1 MKISLMIVAAGEGK
15 RFGIPKWKVQLAGK
29 TLLQRNLELFHELP
43 FSDREIILVTPQSDL
58 EWIRQHLPEA
68 FQDLQLVAGGN
79 QRVDSVKAGLEAC
92 TGEIIVIHN
101 VANPMATVEDFQRL
115 VAAVEAQRIICCVGQ
130 PVVDTLRK
138 VEAYR
143 FMTVP
148 REAMWRI
155 QTPQAFPAEAL
166 RKQIA
171 MAGPHVTDEISLFEQ
186 SDHPFKVF
194 PTHPLNTKVTFPE
207 DLDVLEQVLSSE
219 FLVGLGEDSHSFDQ
233 TGTIVLGGVKVDGVP
248 KLKGNSDGDLVLHA
262 LFNAISSALGKRSIG
277 PTADPMAEQG
287 IIDSSEYL
295 RVLLSDMSSAGFQ
308 VRNVSISIEGSY
320 PKIEPIVEPM
330 KQFIAELLG
339 VHPADVGITATTG
352 EKLSSFGRGEGVK
365 CTCLVSLVRVS

>member
-1 MKISLMIVAAGEGK
+1 MIVAAGEGK